1 MITGFFPGRIRL
13 RSPIFKNQAIAGRA
27 ISILTQ
33 FPPVT
38 FTEHTPST
46 GSILVKYDVAQL
58 PTENLQRLLPFFKKL
73 EKAADTYS
81 GNDNQPILDILDEF
95 ESCLKNLEDA

>member
-13 RSPIFKNQAIAGRA
+13 RSSIFKNQTIANRA
-27 ISILTQ
+27 LSILTQ

-38 FTEHTPST
+38 FAEHTSST
-46 GSILVKYDVAQL
+46 GSILVEYDVGQL
-58 PTENLQRLLPFFKKL
+58 PTETLQQLLPFFKKL
-73 EKAADTYS
+73 EKAADAYS
-81 GNDNQPILDILDEF
+81 GNDNQPILDMLDEF